1 MDSRRDADSI
11 CRLCLSD
18 IIVVEGLI
26 AVELQGGNELD
37 LVSKVHR
44 MFSIAVSP

>member
-18 IIVVEGLI
+18 IIVVEGLN
-26 AVELQGGNELD
+26 LQGGNELD